1 VGPFGAVV
9 PSPSSVNLTVGGSN
23 SPISVS
29 ESGYAG
35 VFTVGAP
42 GCSGIATITPASGT
56 SFSVSPVAVG
66 NCRIT
71 FSDDHGQSA
80 PSFAFVTAGTM
91 VISPQTMQLSGGG
104 DSNSFIVSDGSPTT
118 F

>member
-35 VFTVGAP
+35 VFIVGAP
-42 GCSGIATITPASGT
+42 GCTGIAMITPASGT

-71 FSDDHGQSA
+71 FSDDHGQNA
-80 PSFAFVTAGTM
+80 PSFAFVTAGAIF
-91 VISPQTMQLSGGG
+91 ISPQTIQLTGTG
-104 DSNSFIVSDGSPTT
+104 DSHSFTVS
-118 F
+118 